1 MNEAPGSRDIEGRVA
16 SRGIGGLGRG
26 TAALPAALLAAVL
39 FACGGGDSPSGPS
52 SGSDGQDTGTPY
64 AGSGGDEPA
73 DDTGGEP
80 RTVTI
85 EMYRIAYVAPTASN
99 LVTIKLGESVRWVN
113 RDGTRHTATSD
124 SVPPGGKGFSTGW
137 LDPGGEYVFRPNVTG
152 TWVYSCLQYPDR
164 MSGARLRVVP

>member
-1 MNEAPGSRDIEGRVA
+1 M
-16 SRGIGGLGRG
+16 
-26 TAALPAALLAAVL
+26 L
-39 FACGGGDSPSGPS
+39 FATLHLVACGGGDAPSGPGAHDGGSRDGAPS
-52 SGSDGQDTGTPY
+52 SGAYDD
-64 AGSGGDEPA
+64 AGA
-73 DDTGGEP
+73 DDSGTDDP

-85 EMYRIAYVAPTASN
+85 EMHRIAYVAPTASD

-137 LDPGGEYVFRPNVTG
+137 LEPGGEYVFRPNVTG

-164 MSGARLRVVP
+164 MSGARLRVIP

>member
-1 MNEAPGSRDIEGRVA
+1 MRLAALAAALLFGACGAGDGTA
-16 SRGIGGLGRG
+16 SGPSGG
-26 TAALPAALLAAVL
+26 TAA
-39 FACGGGDSPSGPS
+39 GEDTSGPS
-52 SGSDGQDTGTPY
+52 AGDPSGN
-64 AGSGGDEPA
+64 GGPGGG
-73 DDTGGEP
+73 TGGEETPSDP

-85 EMYRIAYVAPTASN
+85 EMHRISYVAPTASDI
-99 LVTIKLGESVRWVN
+99 VTIKLGESVRWVN

-164 MSGARLRVVP
+164 MSGAKIRVVP